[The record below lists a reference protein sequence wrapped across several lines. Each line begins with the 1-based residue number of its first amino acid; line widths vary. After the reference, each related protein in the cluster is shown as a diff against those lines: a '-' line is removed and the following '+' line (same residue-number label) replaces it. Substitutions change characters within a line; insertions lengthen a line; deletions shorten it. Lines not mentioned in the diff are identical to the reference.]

1 MSASGWQD
9 HAETDLGLAMDDF
22 DIARLEAGHGFF
34 RGEPYLEFIRAP
46 SLSVGLY
53 VLPAGAADPRG
64 PHTEDEVYHI
74 AEGRARIRV
83 GGEDRTAAAGTV
95 VFVEAGAE
103 HRSHSIEEDPTVLVF
118 FAPAEYAGTVGKRF
132 TGRKAGTHATFVAD
146 TRLVGS
152 RSHPPLWRRAYD
164 GAQ

>member
-1 MSASGWQD
+1 
-9 HAETDLGLAMDDF
+9 MDAYDVGSL
-22 DIARLEAGHGFF
+22 RAGHDFI
-34 RGEPYLEFIRAP
+34 RGEPYLEFIRVP

-53 VLPAGAADPRG
+53 VLPTGAVDHQG
-64 PHTEDEVYHI
+64 PHTEDEVYHVVG
-74 AEGRARIRV
+74 GRASIRV
-83 GGEDRTAAAGTV
+83 GEVGQEVAAGTV

-146 TRLVGS
+146 MRLVGS